1 MIGAF
6 AKVLEMPP
14 LEIIAAAIKNDIHIK
29 TKQNVSA
36 AQQAYEEVSLYGM
49 VENSIASEH
58 C

>member
-1 MIGAF
+1 
-6 AKVLEMPP
+6 MPP
-14 LEIIAAAIKNDIHIK
+14 LEMIAAAIKNDIHIK

-36 AQQAYEEVSLYGM
+36 AQQAYEEVNLYGM